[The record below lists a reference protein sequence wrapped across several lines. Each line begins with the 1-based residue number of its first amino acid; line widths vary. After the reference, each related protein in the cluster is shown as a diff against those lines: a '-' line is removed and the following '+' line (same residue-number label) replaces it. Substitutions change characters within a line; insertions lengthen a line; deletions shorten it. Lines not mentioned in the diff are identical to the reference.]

1 MPILTYCSQTWA
13 PNTTQCKSIER
24 VQKTAMRWI
33 APTESTYKKRLLLT
47 HLLPVTLYLELHD
60 LLYLL
65 RRTDSSTTE
74 NQEND
79 NSKTTSTCSEGP
91 TARQLKIKRTTTA
104 KRQDS
109 TPEANGSFQNTDCK
123 RQTIT
128 SPTERKSYLM
138 QLSSP
143 SVTRLPMK
151 FSSQQSPPCQIFSG
165 ATSKRSMTNSF
176 LAPGVSCA
184 AVDTATQT
192 RSCDS
197 PTPQKGDK
205 PMGWTTHAQKPTLLL
220 LLQLV

>member
-1 MPILTYCSQTWA
+1 MSDTSCPYWLIAHKHGLQTQPIAS
-13 PNTTQCKSIER
+13 
-24 VQKTAMRWI
+24 
-33 APTESTYKKRLLLT
+33 
-47 HLLPVTLYLELHD
+47 
-60 LLYLL
+60 LL
-65 RRTDSSTTE
+65 RECKKQQWDGLLRQNRRTK
-74 NQEND
+74 ND
-79 NSKTTSTCSEGP
+79 CSWPTFFPSLCTWNCTIYFTCSEGQ

-109 TPEANGSFQNTDCK
+109 TPEANWSFQNIDCK

-128 SPTERKSYLM
+128 SPTERKSYLT
-138 QLSSP
+138 QLSCP
-143 SVTRLPMK
+143 SGTRLPMK

-205 PMGWTTHAQKPTLLL
+205 PIGWTTHAQKPTLLL
-220 LLQLV
+220 LLLLLLYW